1 MMERIELRKGCNLLV
16 TEGTDALKFFIQ
28 ALQVYKFEN
37 IQVVNYGGIK
47 DLTAY
52 LKLLKNL
59 AGFEEITKILIIRD
73 AETDA
78 DAAERSICSSLL
90 NSGFTAPSKAGV
102 YEGGLPEIAYYLFP
116 GTRTDD
122 RYDNGT
128 LEDLCMNLVDDVK
141 ELDLADAYVEK
152 ANVEI
157 TPLTHMHKSK
167 LCAYL
172 AIKNKYVGMKI
183 GEAAKAGAWNWDS
196 VYMGKY
202 KELMKY
208 LNIL

>member
-1 MMERIELRKGCNLLV
+1 MMAKNELKKGCNLLL
-16 TEGTDALKFFIQ
+16 TEGADAMYFLIW
-28 ALQVYKFEN
+28 ALQAYKFEN
-37 IQVVNYGGIK
+37 IQVEDYGGIK

-52 LKLLKNL
+52 LKILKNR
-59 AGFEEITKILIIRD
+59 AGFEDITKMLIIRD

-167 LCAYL
+167 LHAYL

-196 VYMGKY
+196 VYMEKY
-202 KELMKY
+202 KDLMKY